1 MKCLAVCQD
10 ELLIRTL
17 HQVLAP
23 TFPVEFLVENRTLGR
38 RLHDNGLP
46 IALADPKRCDAFL
59 KVDLSPSDCVI
70 IQDTHRK
77 GLGRVIEA
85 ARDAGGTLIYVL
97 GTRPDPER
105 EAELKDQ
112 FPDVT
117 YLTLA
122 ELVSPALT
130 VALSR
135 SLTRAR
141 VQQYQ
146 RYFEDADRV
155 LILLHND
162 PDPDAMASG
171 LALRTLL
178 RRNKTTAIIGA
189 VQNVTRPENIRM
201 KHLLD
206 LQVET
211 VSSARLRQLR
221 SHRHR
226 RRPAAL
232 LRRRPRALRPGRR
245 SPPRAGESQRGL
257 QGHPARLRIDLYRS

>member
-23 TFPVEFLVENRTLGR
+23 QFPVEFLVENRTLAR

-46 IALADPKRCDAFL
+46 VSLADPRRCDAYL

-70 IQDTHRK
+70 IEDSHRK
-77 GLGRVIEA
+77 GLGRVIDG
-85 ARDAGGTLIYVL
+85 ARDAGGTLIYVI
-97 GTRPDPER
+97 GTKPDPER
-105 EAELKDQ
+105 EAELKADY
-112 FPDVT
+112 PEVT
-117 YLTLA
+117 YITLA
-122 ELVSPALT
+122 ELVSPTLT
-130 VALSR
+130 VELSR

-178 RRNKTTAIIGA
+178 RRTKQTAIIGA
-189 VQNVTRPENIRM
+189 VQNVTRPENLRM

-206 LQVET
+206 LQV
-211 VSSARLRQLR
+211 
-221 SHRHR
+221 R
-226 RRPAAL
+226 R
-232 LRRRPRALRPGRR
+232 
-245 SPPRAGESQRGL
+245 
-257 QGHPARLRIDLYRS
+257 